1 MNTSN
6 GFNSIQMFTAFLPED
21 FQIISAG
28 QLKTRLGQLLSPTPE
43 AVAVLGPFG
52 DTPKSCWV
60 RASSAER
67 GVGVQNR
74 LWGAG

>member
-21 FQIISAG
+21 FQIITAG
-28 QLKTRLGQLLSPTPE
+28 HMKTRLGQLLSSTPE
-43 AVAVLGPFG
+43 AVVVLGPFG
-52 DTPKSCWV
+52 DTPKCCWV
-60 RASSAER
+60 RGSSAER

-74 LWGAG
+74 LRGAG

>member
-28 QLKTRLGQLLSPTPE
+28 QLKTKLRQFLSPTPE
-43 AVAVLGPFG
+43 TVTVLGPSG
-52 DTPKSCWV
+52 DTPKSC
-60 RASSAER
+60 
-67 GVGVQNR
+67 
-74 LWGAG
+74 